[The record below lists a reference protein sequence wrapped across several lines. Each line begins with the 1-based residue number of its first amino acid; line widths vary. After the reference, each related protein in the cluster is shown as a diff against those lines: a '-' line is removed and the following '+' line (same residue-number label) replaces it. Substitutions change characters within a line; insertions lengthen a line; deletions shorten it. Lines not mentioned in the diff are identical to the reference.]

1 MKNVVADLGMT
12 FIYKAAGIFSLF
24 SPRVR
29 YDYPAAVWDTEQLL
43 IVRVNK
49 SDTLLSFLNVLI
61 KPFLY
66 KAVAIKIVVAP
77 CGVAAQQIG
86 VFLRIHSE
94 TVLRAIAALKGAIR
108 ILPCIRTH
116 IGTAFQQSVFIGAQ
130 SIDNLVKLR
139 LELVRFPLCSG
150 VRPSGIKAV
159 SRAVKIS
166 TQMTDIG
173 GLSLKL
179 HTLSIGVFLL
189 GRG

>member
-1 MKNVVADLGMT
+1 MDDNKNCGCKEGTLPDCAPLAMAYVPMQQSVKPVYSNAEALSRGTLFPGLDL
-12 FIYKAAGIFSLF
+12 
-24 SPRVR
+24 
-29 YDYPAAVWDTEQLL
+29 
-43 IVRVNK
+43 
-49 SDTLLSFLNVLI
+49 
-61 KPFLY
+61 PFMN
-66 KAVAIKIVVAP
+66 
-77 CGVAAQQIG
+77 
-86 VFLRIHSE
+86 
-94 TVLRAIAALKGAIR
+94 

-116 IGTAFQQSVFIGAQ
+116 SGTVFQQSVFIGAQ
-130 SIDNLVKLR
+130 SIDNFVKLH
-139 LELVRFPLCSG
+139 LELVRFPLYSG

>member
-12 FIYKAAGIFSLF
+12 FIYKAA
-24 SPRVR
+24 
-29 YDYPAAVWDTEQLL
+29 
-43 IVRVNK
+43 
-49 SDTLLSFLNVLI
+49 
-61 KPFLY
+61 
-66 KAVAIKIVVAP
+66 AIKIVVAP

-86 VFLRIHSE
+86 VLFSIHSK
-94 TVLRAIAALKGAIR
+94 TVLRAIAPLKGAIH

-116 IGTAFQQSVFIGAQ
+116 IGTAFQQSIFIGAQ
-130 SIDNLVKLR
+130 SIDNLVKFR

-173 GLSLKL
+173 SLSLKL